1 MRRPSSVAAEKAKAV
16 AMEKEYDP
24 VARAEADGS
33 TQEAEMGTSWSASG
47 TMANAK
53 ANTT

>member
-16 AMEKEYDP
+16 DMKKGDDP
-24 VARAEADGS
+24 VAKAQADGS
-33 TQEAEMGTSWSASG
+33 TREAEMGTSWSASG